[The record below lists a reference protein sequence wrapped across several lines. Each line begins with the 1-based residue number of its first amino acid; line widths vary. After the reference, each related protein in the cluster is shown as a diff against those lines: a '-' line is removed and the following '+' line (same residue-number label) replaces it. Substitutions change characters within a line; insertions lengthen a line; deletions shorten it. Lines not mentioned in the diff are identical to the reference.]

1 MNVSRLAGFW
11 ERAKLGACLPVGP
24 IELRLRLA
32 RGVPGYHPVW
42 QRLRHWLGR
51 RRAPAPTR
59 PAAAI
64 EPAPPPVTGGVAV
77 LVGCGPGLG
86 YALARHLAAAG
97 MQVAMAA
104 RRPHRLEALAGTLRA
119 AGCQVQAYGC
129 DATRDA
135 DVGALFRAVT
145 ADAGTPELVIY
156 NVEQFVPGRL
166 TELGTSAF
174 EDCWRAMTLGGFL
187 VGREAARL
195 MLAQGRG
202 TILYT
207 GATAS
212 KVGNA
217 GYINL
222 AVGKFGL
229 RALAQ
234 CMARELG
241 PSGIHVVHVVVD
253 GAIAPEPLAAG
264 LRPDVLCPHAMAELY
279 LSLHR
284 QPASAWTQELDLR
297 PWVERF

>member
-1 MNVSRLAGFW
+1 MSARALADLW
-11 ERAKLGACLPVGP
+11 ERAKLGLNVPVGP

-32 RGVPGYHPVW
+32 RRVPGYRYGW
-42 QRLRHWLGR
+42 QQRLRHWLSR
-51 RRAPAPTR
+51 SAAPAGQLLCLPTATG
-59 PAAAI
+59 PAA
-64 EPAPPPVTGGVAV
+64 GGVAL

-86 YALARHLAAAG
+86 HALANRLAQAG
-97 MQVAMAA
+97 LQVALAA
-104 RRPHRLEALAGTLRA
+104 RRPQHLQALAERLRSQ
-119 AGCQVQAYGC
+119 GYRVHVHGC
-129 DATRDA
+129 DATREA
-135 DVGALFRAVT
+135 DVTALLQAVT
-145 ADAGTPELVIY
+145 AEAGTPELVIY

-166 TELGTSAF
+166 TEIRTSAF

-187 VGREAARL
+187 VGREAARR
-195 MLAQGRG
+195 MLPLGRG

-212 KVGNA
+212 TVGNA
-217 GYINL
+217 GYTNL

-241 PSGIHVVHVVVD
+241 PCGIHVAHVVVD
-253 GAIAPEPLAAG
+253 GAIAPEPDAAG
-264 LRPDVLCPHAMAELY
+264 QRADALCPHAMADLY
-279 LSLHR
+279 LFLHR

>member
-1 MNVSRLAGFW
+1 MSARALADLW
-11 ERAKLGACLPVGP
+11 EQAKLGLHVPVGP

-32 RGVPGYHPVW
+32 RRVPGYRYGW
-42 QRLRHWLGR
+42 QQRLRHWLGR
-51 RRAPAPTR
+51 SAAPAGQLVPR
-59 PAAAI
+59 PA
-64 EPAPPPVTGGVAV
+64 TGGVAL

-86 YALARHLAAAG
+86 YALASRLAEAG
-97 MQVAMAA
+97 LQVALAV
-104 RRPHRLEALAGTLRA
+104 RRPQHLQALAERLRSQ
-119 AGCQVQAYGC
+119 GHSVQVHGC
-129 DATRDA
+129 DATREA
-135 DVGALFRAVT
+135 DVTALLQAVT
-145 ADAGTPELVIY
+145 AEAGAPELVIY

-166 TELGTSAF
+166 TDIRTSAF

-187 VGREAARL
+187 VGREAARR
-195 MLAQGRG
+195 MLPLGRG

-212 KVGNA
+212 TVGNA
-217 GYINL
+217 GYMNL

-241 PSGIHVVHVVVD
+241 PCGIHVAHVVVD
-253 GAIAPEPLAAG
+253 GAIAPEPDAASQ
-264 LRPDVLCPHAMAELY
+264 RADVICPQAMADLY
-279 LSLHR
+279 LFLHR